1 MTYNGEALKNF
12 IEKNEEMVKM
22 VKHII
27 DVNMT
32 KTHEG
37 IDRIWISAII
47 KNQFNIEKLAGF
59 EYDINAITK
68 ANRSFLIKNIVSES
82 SLEIEIYTDEEIKK
96 IEQLRFEREYE
107 KNLRTEKQAKLD
119 KENSFEINQKVFFND
134 MPGIITFVGDINKNG
149 IRKYTVKLQDGQ
161 EHRFVAG
168 EYLKE
173 RKQRERINPPT
184 DTHNLEIFNQ
194 NIKRFEKMDTKRII
208 KIKNKMRLNYDDY
221 MNNHSAEKL
230 AALYVLQ
237 ERGHHQRKKINV
249 NYDKNK

>member
-22 VKHII
+22 VKRII
-27 DVNMT
+27 DVNMA
-32 KTHEG
+32 KTRDG
-37 IDRIWISAII
+37 IDRIWVSAIV
-47 KNQFNIEKLAGF
+47 KDKFNIEKLSGF

-82 SLEIEIYTDEEIKK
+82 SSESEIYTDEQMKK

-119 KENSFEINQKVFFND
+119 KENSFEIHQKVFFND

-149 IRKYTVKLQDGQ
+149 IRKYTVKLQDNQ

-173 RKQRERINPPT
+173 RKQRDHIKPPT
-184 DTHNLEIFNQ
+184 DPTQLKVFNHNVE
-194 NIKRFEKMDTKRII
+194 RFEKMDTKRII

-237 ERGHHQRKKINV
+237 ERGHHQRKKLHV
-249 NYDKNK
+249 RYDKNK